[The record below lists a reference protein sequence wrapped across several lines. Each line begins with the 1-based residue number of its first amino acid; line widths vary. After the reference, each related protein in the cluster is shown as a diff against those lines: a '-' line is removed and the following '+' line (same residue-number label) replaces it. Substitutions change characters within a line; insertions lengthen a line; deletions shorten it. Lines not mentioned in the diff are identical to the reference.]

1 MVNENGA
8 SEGQK
13 SIENLPHSSS
23 IKKKQGGWRAIRYIL
38 ANETFE
44 KVASMGLI
52 ANLIVYLHTQY
63 NMDNTASAQ
72 VFTIWAGSTNFLP
85 LVGAYIADAYAG
97 KFNTLFFSSISSFL
111 GIGFIALGAGVPSL
125 RPPSCST
132 HSDCIQAT
140 SFQLSILYVGLALF
154 AIGSGGLRPCNI
166 SFGADQFD
174 IKTEKGREQLE
185 SFFNWWYFLF
195 TVALLLALTVVVYIQ
210 TNVNWFLG
218 FIIPTACFAC
228 SLTIFILGRNSY
240 IRSKPKGSVI
250 SDLVKVVV
258 AANRKRHFDIMKDSD
273 LSFYDPPLDYELEDS
288 RMSKLPHTN
297 RFRFFDKAAII
308 TDPSESGN
316 DVKLVDNWK
325 LCSVQQVEELKSVIG
340 TLPIWLAGILCF
352 LSMTQANSFGILQVI
367 QTHKSIGKFNI
378 PPAWMGL
385 VPMIALS
392 IWIFLYEKIYVPFK
406 DTRNKRGTRLTV
418 EQRILIGIV
427 LSIVC
432 MLVSGLVEVRR
443 RGEALKN
450 GSFESPTSI
459 WWLVPQFALSGLVEA
474 FAAVAMMELLTSY
487 WPNSMKTLGGA
498 VFFLSLSICN
508 YLNSLIIK
516 IILLTTGKNGKTP
529 WLGGNDLNKNRLEY
543 YYYTI
548 GVLAGLNLLYFQFIA
563 RGFLYCEVL
572 QNSSKVDPE
581 DEERGNSNML
591 PLNQEERVVG

>member
-8 SEGQK
+8 SEGQI
-13 SIENLPHSSS
+13 SIQNLPLSSS
-23 IKKKQGGWRAIRYIL
+23 SKKKGGWRAIRYIL

-52 ANLIVYLHTQY
+52 ANLIVYMHTQY
-63 NMDNTASAQ
+63 NMDNTTSAQ

-97 KFNTLFFSSISSFL
+97 KFNTLFFSSIASFL
-111 GIGFIALGAGVPSL
+111 GMGFVALGAGVPSL
-125 RPPSCST
+125 RPPSCSSHSET
-132 HSDCIQAT
+132 GYSDCIPAT
-140 SFQLSILYVGLALF
+140 GSQLAILYIGLALF

-174 IKTEKGREQLE
+174 ITTEKGRSQLE

-210 TNVNWFLG
+210 TNVSWFLG

-228 SLTIFILGRNSY
+228 SLTIFILGRNTY
-240 IRSKPKGSVI
+240 ICSKPKGSVI
-250 SDLVKVVV
+250 SDLIKVVV
-258 AANRKRHFDIMKDSD
+258 AANRNRRVDIKKDTE
-273 LSFYDPPLDYELEDS
+273 LSFYDPPLDSELDP

-297 RFRFFDKAAII
+297 RFRFFDKAAVI
-308 TDPSESGN
+308 TDPSKSGN
-316 DVKLVDNWK
+316 DVKPVDTWR
-325 LCSVQQVEELKSVIG
+325 LCSVQNVEELKSVIG
-340 TLPIWLAGILCF
+340 TLPVWLAGILCF

-367 QTHKSIGKFNI
+367 QTHKSIGKFVL

-392 IWIFLYEKIYVPFK
+392 TWIFLYEKIYVPFK

-418 EQRILIGIV
+418 EKRILIGIV

-432 MLVSGLVEVRR
+432 MLVSGLIEVHRR
-443 RGEALKN
+443 DAALKY
-450 GSFESPTSI
+450 GLFESPVSI

-487 WPNSMKTLGGA
+487 WPDSMKTLGGA
-498 VFFLSLSICN
+498 MFFLSLSICN
-508 YLNSLIIK
+508 YLNSLMIK
-516 IILLTTGKNGKTP
+516 IIESTTGKNGTIP

-548 GVLAGLNLLYFQFIA
+548 AVLAGLNLLYFQFVA
-563 RGFLYCEVL
+563 RRFLYSEVL
-572 QNSSKVDPE
+572 LKSSKVEAE
-581 DEERGNSNML
+581 DEENGNIDML
-591 PLNQEERVVG
+591 PHT